1 MINRIV
7 LVGRLVADPEVRY
20 TQNGIA
26 VANFT
31 IAVERPFRSASGEKQ
46 TDFIPVVAWRKLAEL
61 MGQYM
66 KKGRLIGVDGSL
78 QMRKYQTKEG
88 ENRTVYEVLADNIQF
103 LDRGDTASGGGAYT
117 PPPPSDSDAPPDY
130 SNQYPSAPP
139 SGGPGEGEGELP
151 F

>member
-20 TQNGIA
+20 TQNGVAVSSFSIA
-26 VANFT
+26 VD
-31 IAVERPFRSASGEKQ
+31 RPYRSAGGERQ
-46 TDFIPVVAWRKLAEL
+46 TDFINIVAWRKLAEL

-88 ENRTVYEVLADNIQF
+88 ENRTVYEVQADNIQF
-103 LDRGDTASGGGAYT
+103 LDRGESSGSGSAGA
-117 PPPPSDSDAPPDY
+117 PPAPSDENAPPDFPN
-130 SNQYPSAPP
+130 STPSESE
-139 SGGPGEGEGELP
+139 SGEDYGQLP

>member
-26 VANFT
+26 VASFR
-31 IAVERPFRSASGEKQ
+31 IAVDRPFRSAGGERQ
-46 TDFIPVVAWRKLAEL
+46 TDFINIVAWRKLAEL

-88 ENRTVYEVLADNIQF
+88 ENRTVYEVQADTIQF
-103 LDRGDTASGGGAYT
+103 LDRGDSSGSAGA
-117 PPPPSDSDAPPDY
+117 PPVPSDQDAPQNYSDSTPSDNESPSEDY
-130 SNQYPSAPP
+130 GQ
-139 SGGPGEGEGELP
+139 LP